1 MFRDRSRI
9 RKVVIVEDG
18 AAMLPK
24 TLVEIRRDPR
34 DLDDRPSTLHPYIKV
49 WIRHWRWRFV
59 SPMRLPNTREKR
71 PLLAGNKGTRSIKK
85 NNSLL
90 ASSSDWRAALWKERE
105 RFAFAREPLTTNE
118 EGTRTEIYWL
128 RRESPLLPL
137 RSLLFWQ
144 IAGWSLNN
152 FVVLILP
159 SSNELWKIE
168 KLIL

>member
-1 MFRDRSRI
+1 MFRDRSSI
-9 RKVVIVEDG
+9 RQVVMVEDG

-24 TLVEIRRDPR
+24 TLVEIRRGPR

-59 SPMRLPNTREKR
+59 SPMRLPNTRENR
-71 PLLAGNKGTRSIKK
+71 LQLAGNKGTWSIKK
-85 NNSLL
+85 NKSLR
-90 ASSSDWRAALWKERE
+90 ASSSDWTAALWKERE

-128 RRESPLLPL
+128 RRESPPPPR

-168 KLIL
+168 KWIL